1 MVILYSSIVD
11 QLWSIIASCLCMSV
25 WFSEPSYLVY
35 YPYLYSYLPSYTL
48 LHMPIATCIQCI
60 ILTVT
65 AIRLP
70 IDYSLPW
77 LPIHYGSLA
86 SPQCCLVCYMQ
97 LLYYVCLYLVFIII
111 ASNYDAQSVLT
122 TQPSLPMLLSAML
135 AYNCIA
141 YLVYMAIQSAML
153 SSLVSF
159 LQPSMLP
166 SKFQQHQIDTL

>member
-1 MVILYSSIVD
+1 MVILCGSIVD
-11 QLWSIIASCLCMSV
+11 QLWSILASHLCMSV

-35 YPYLYSYLPSYTL
+35 YPCLYSYLPSCTL

-60 ILTVT
+60 ILTVM
-65 AIRLP
+65 AIHLS
-70 IDYSLPW
+70 IDYSQLW
-77 LPIHYGSLA
+77 RPIHYGSLD
-86 SPQCCLVCYMQ
+86 SPQCCLVCYIQ

-111 ASNYDAQSVLT
+111 ASSYDTQTVLT
-122 TQPSLPMLLSAML
+122 IQPSLPMLLSAML
-135 AYNCIA
+135 AYSCIA
-141 YLVYMAIQSAML
+141 CLVYMAIQSAML